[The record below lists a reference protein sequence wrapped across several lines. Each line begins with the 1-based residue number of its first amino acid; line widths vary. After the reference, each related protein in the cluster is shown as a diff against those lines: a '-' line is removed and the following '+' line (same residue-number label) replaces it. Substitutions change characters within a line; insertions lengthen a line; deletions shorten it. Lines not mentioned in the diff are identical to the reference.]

1 MNAMSHPKDNKAPS
15 PDVVQITED
24 EIERERERVRLS
36 PLFTIIFSGFAL
48 MSDGYQVGVLSLINV
63 CFAKIYG
70 DAYTSEMSTRLGN
83 ALFVGIVLGQ
93 IGFGFFCDRVGRKV
107 GLLVTTFLVIIGAAL
122 CAGAYGAG
130 GSTEGLFWALTI
142 YRGILGVGVGGE
154 YPCSST
160 NASESADSVIQGRRG
175 MLVSLATNTM
185 IDFGFVVA
193 AIVPLILAAAG
204 CSYEVIWR
212 VSFGFGVLPPL
223 SVLYF
228 RLKMTNSEI
237 FQRNNLKR
245 NVPYLLIIR
254 RYWKYLLGTAGSW
267 FIYDFIA
274 YPFGIFSGTI
284 LDAAIG
290 TNGTFVQTAEWMCL
304 LNFFYLPGCIAGAFS
319 ADRIGRKKTIT
330 LGFFLQGVLG
340 ILMGIFYRDLTG
352 IFPLFVVLYGV
363 FLGLGEYG
371 PGDMVI
377 LTSAEI
383 YPTAVRGTA
392 YGWSAAIGKLGAI
405 CGTSAFKPAIAS
417 LGYGDVILGQSRVF
431 ILGSGLAL
439 FGAIFAWFLIPDYT
453 KMDLSYEDEEF
464 KKYLEDNGYDVSYL
478 GDASTTV
485 SQESLQ
491 EQGIVTT
498 IGGAEKQEIESDIDT
513 TRL

>member
-1 MNAMSHPKDNKAPS
+1 MPS
-15 PDVVQITED
+15 KVVHISED
-24 EIERERERVRLS
+24 EIERERERIRLS

-63 CFAKIYG
+63 CFGKIYG

-83 ALFVGIVLGQ
+83 SLFVGIVLGQ

-107 GLLVTTFLVIIGAAL
+107 GLLVTTFLVILGAAL

-130 GSTEGLFWALTI
+130 GSVEGLFWALTI

-160 NASESADSVIQGRRG
+160 NASESADSVMQGRRG
-175 MLVSLATNTM
+175 LLVSLATNTM

-228 RLKMTNSEI
+228 RVKMTNSEI

-267 FIYDFIA
+267 FIYDFIT

-290 TNGTFVQTAEWMCL
+290 TDGTFVQTAEWMCL
-304 LNFFYLPGCIAGAFS
+304 LNFFYLPGCIAGALS
-319 ADRIGRKKTIT
+319 ADTIGRKKTIT

-340 ILMGIFYRDLTG
+340 ILMGIFYKQLTG
-352 IFPLFVVLYGV
+352 IFPLFVVLYGI

-377 LTSAEI
+377 LTSSEI
-383 YPTAVRGTA
+383 YPTAIRGTA

-405 CGTSAFKPAIAS
+405 CGTTAFKPAVAN
-417 LGYGDVILGQSRVF
+417 LGHGDMILGQSRVF
-431 ILGSGLAL
+431 ILGSGISLA
-439 FGAIFAWFLIPDYT
+439 GAIFAWLLIPDYT
-453 KMDLSYEDEEF
+453 RQDLSYEDELF
-464 KKYLEDNGYDVSYL
+464 KKYLEENGYDVSYL
-478 GDASTTV
+478 GDAASPVV
-485 SQESLQ
+485 SQLSFQ
-491 EQGIVTT
+491 EQDATAVHNVNME
-498 IGGAEKQEIESDIDT
+498 EKQQV
-513 TRL
+513 

>member
-1 MNAMSHPKDNKAPS
+1 MSQPKDNKAVAPK
-15 PDVVQITED
+15 VVHISED
-24 EIERERERVRLS
+24 EIERER
-36 PLFTIIFSGFAL
+36 FAL
-48 MSDGYQVGVLSLINV
+48 LSDGYQVGVLSLINV

-70 DAYTSEMSTRLGN
+70 NAYTSDMSARLAN
-83 ALFVGIVLGQ
+83 ALFIGIVLGQ

-107 GLLVTTFLVIIGAAL
+107 GLLFTTFLVIIGVAL
-122 CAGAYGAG
+122 CAGAYV
-130 GSTEGLFWALTI
+130 

-185 IDFGFVVA
+185 IDLRFVVA

-204 CSYEVIWR
+204 CSYDVIWR
-212 VSFGFGVLPPL
+212 VSFGLGVLPPL
-223 SVLYF
+223 S
-228 RLKMTNSEI
+228 K
-237 FQRNNLKR
+237 NNLRR

-304 LNFFYLPGCIAGAFS
+304 LNAFYMPGCIAGAIS
-319 ADRIGRKKTIT
+319 ADKIGRRKTIT

-392 YGWSAAIGKLGAI
+392 YGWSAAIGKLGVI
-405 CGTSAFKPAIAS
+405 CGTSAFKAAIAS
-417 LGYGDVILGQSRVF
+417 LGNGDVILGQSRVF
-431 ILGSGLAL
+431 ILGSGLSL
-439 FGAIFAWFLIPDYT
+439 FGAIFAWLLIPDYT
-453 KMDLSYEDEEF
+453 KQDLSCEDEAF
-464 KKYLEDNGYDVSYL
+464 KRYLEDNGYDASYL
-478 GDASTTV
+478 GGSSTTT

-491 EQGIVTT
+491 EEDMLAV
-498 IGGAEKQEIESDIDT
+498 IGGSGSEKLEVESQVDS
-513 TRL
+513 RA

>member
-1 MNAMSHPKDNKAPS
+1 MSDNKAPS
-15 PDVVQITED
+15 PNVVQITGD

-36 PLFTIIFSGFAL
+36 PVFTIIFSGFAL

-63 CFAKIYG
+63 CFTKIYG
-70 DAYTSEMSTRLGN
+70 EAYTSEMSTRLGN

-93 IGFGFFCDRVGRKV
+93 IGFGFFCDRLGRKV

-185 IDFGFVVA
+185 IDFGFVIA
-193 AIVPLILAAAG
+193 AIVPLILATIG
-204 CSYEVIWR
+204 CT
-212 VSFGFGVLPPL
+212 L

-228 RLKMTNSEI
+228 RLKMTNSKI
-237 FQRNNLKR
+237 FQRNSLRR
-245 NVPYLLIIR
+245 NVPYVLIIR

-284 LDAAIG
+284 LDTAIG
-290 TNGTFVQTAEWMCL
+290 TNGKFVQTAEWMCL
-304 LNFFYLPGCIAGAFS
+304 LNFFYLPGCIAGALS
-319 ADRIGRKKTIT
+319 ADRIGRKKTMT
-330 LGFFLQGVLG
+330 SGFFLQGVLG
-340 ILMGIFYRDLTG
+340 ILMGIFYKDLLG

-383 YPTAVRGTA
+383 YPTAIRGTA

-405 CGTSAFKPAIAS
+405 CGTSAFKPAIAT
-417 LGYGDVILGQSRVF
+417 LGHGDVILGQSRVF
-431 ILGSGLAL
+431 ILGSGLSL
-439 FGAIFAWFLIPDYT
+439 VGAIFAWLLIPDYT
-453 KMDLSYEDEEF
+453 KQDLSYEDEAF

-478 GDASTTV
+478 GDASTTT
-485 SQESLQ
+485 SHESLQ
-491 EQGIVTT
+491 EQGVVAT
-498 IGGAEKQEIESDIDT
+498 IGGTEKQEVESDIDT

>member
-1 MNAMSHPKDNKAPS
+1 MSDSKVPS
-15 PDVVQITED
+15 PNVVHITEN

-36 PLFTIIFSGFAL
+36 PVFTIIFSGFAL

-93 IGFGFFCDRVGRKV
+93 VGFGFFCDRMGRKV

-130 GSTEGLFWALTI
+130 GSIEGFFWALTI

-160 NASESADSVIQGRRG
+160 NASESADSVMQGRRG

-193 AIVPLILAAAG
+193 AIVPLILATAG

-228 RLKMTNSEI
+228 RLRMTNSKI

-245 NVPYLLIIR
+245 NVPYVLIIR

-284 LDAAIG
+284 LDTAIG

-304 LNFFYLPGCIAGAFS
+304 LNVFYLPGCIAGAFS
-319 ADRIGRKKTIT
+319 ADRIGRKMTMT
-330 LGFFLQGVLG
+330 LGFLLQGVLG
-340 ILMGIFYRDLTG
+340 ILMGIFYKDLLG

-383 YPTAVRGTA
+383 YPTAIRGTA

-417 LGYGDVILGQSRVF
+417 LGHGDVILGQSRVF
-431 ILGSGLAL
+431 ILGSGLSL
-439 FGAIFAWFLIPDYT
+439 VGAIFAWLLIPDYT
-453 KMDLSYEDEEF
+453 KQDLSYEDEAF

-485 SQESLQ
+485 SHESLQ
-491 EQGIVTT
+491 EQGVVAT
-498 IGGAEKQEIESDIDT
+498 IGGTEKQELESDIDT

>member
-1 MNAMSHPKDNKAPS
+1 
-15 PDVVQITED
+15 
-24 EIERERERVRLS
+24 
-36 PLFTIIFSGFAL
+36 
-48 MSDGYQVGVLSLINV
+48 
-63 CFAKIYG
+63 
-70 DAYTSEMSTRLGN
+70 
-83 ALFVGIVLGQ
+83 
-93 IGFGFFCDRVGRKV
+93 
-107 GLLVTTFLVIIGAAL
+107 
-122 CAGAYGAG
+122 
-130 GSTEGLFWALTI
+130 
-142 YRGILGVGVGGE
+142 
-154 YPCSST
+154 
-160 NASESADSVIQGRRG
+160 
-175 MLVSLATNTM
+175 
-185 IDFGFVVA
+185 
-193 AIVPLILAAAG
+193 
-204 CSYEVIWR
+204 
-212 VSFGFGVLPPL
+212 
-223 SVLYF
+223 
-228 RLKMTNSEI
+228 
-237 FQRNNLKR
+237 
-245 NVPYLLIIR
+245 
-254 RYWKYLLGTAGSW
+254 
-267 FIYDFIA
+267 
-274 YPFGIFSGTI
+274 
-284 LDAAIG
+284 
-290 TNGTFVQTAEWMCL
+290 
-304 LNFFYLPGCIAGAFS
+304 
-319 ADRIGRKKTIT
+319 
-330 LGFFLQGVLG
+330 
-340 ILMGIFYRDLTG
+340 MGIFYRDLTG